1 MAAGRYLRL
10 AVPIF
15 VICAITYVLL
25 NVIPPPA
32 QRPSPLDVFGN
43 FTPTVQGLLELS
55 LFSAY
60 VSQSTA
66 GSYNPPLWTMF
77 YEFLGSF
84 MVFAT
89 IAILRPL
96 HLRTWLLG
104 FLFAISCGGPAVFRV
119 VYRREYSSPICS
131 GRSKIGNPAI
141 LLVRFCAAQG
151 FS

>member
-15 VICAITYVLL
+15 AICAISYVLMVL
-25 NVIPPPA
+25 NVIPA
-32 QRPSPLDVFGN
+32 ATQRPSPLDIFGN
-43 FTPTVQGLLELS
+43 FTPTVEGLLEFS

-60 VSQSTA
+60 VSQSTV

-89 IAILRPL
+89 VAILRPL
-96 HLRTWLLG
+96 HLRTW
-104 FLFAISCGGPAVFRV
+104 
-119 VYRREYSSPICS
+119 
-131 GRSKIGNPAI
+131 I
-141 LLVRFCAAQG
+141 L
-151 FS
+151 